1 MSVIRDHVAMQF
13 RLPSARVM
21 MCSLLLAPLA
31 LVGWQSS
38 GAAPS
43 APVRDA
49 KLQAALAYPRTFVLV
64 RHAEKGTDSPQDPAL
79 SEAGVARARELAR
92 HLEHA
97 GVTHIF
103 TSEFRRTRETAAPLA
118 IKTGIVAT
126 TAAAKDLPALE
137 SALQSLPRNSL
148 ALVVGH
154 SNTVP
159 GLVKLLAGKSGEKVD
174 LTLNETDYD
183 RLFVVTQWG
192 EGQASLLSLRY

>member
-1 MSVIRDHVAMQF
+1 MHIRFSTSCV
-13 RLPSARVM
+13 LL
-21 MCSLLLAPLA
+21 CSLLLAPLA
-31 LVGWQSS
+31 FVGLQTP
-38 GAAPS
+38 GAVQTAPE
-43 APVRDA
+43 REA

-64 RHAEKGTDSPQDPAL
+64 RHAEKGTDSAQDPAL
-79 SEAGVARARELAR
+79 SEAGVERAKELAR

-126 TAAAKDLPALE
+126 ASSAKDLAALQ

-159 GLVKLLAGKSGEKVD
+159 GLVKLLAGKSSERVE
-174 LTLNETDYD
+174 LALNETDYD